1 MFKNILILL
10 IIFLF
15 NINLSAQDWNEIY
28 YLDDDALFFVEE
40 GEYEK
45 AIDTYKKMLREISD
59 YSLAKY
65 KIGKL
70 YLQTDDQKNLA
81 ISFLE
86 EASKDVTIEFNEK
99 SIRETKAP
107 ADAFLYLGEAYQIN
121 NQINKAIESYNS
133 FKQLISSDHE
143 LYSTLIQKLKTCE
156 NAKATINKPIS
167 ANFENLGSSLNDEN
181 SNFNAVLSG
190 DGQNII
196 FTSYT
201 KNYIDVYS
209 SQKKDGV
216 WSSPKKI
223 TDDVSDKFYL
233 KTSSLSYDGTQLFLV
248 TDDIFENEIFLSTK
262 EGNSWTN
269 AEKLGKTINGKKT
282 NETHASISKSGNT
295 LYFTS
300 NREGGYGGLDIYKAT
315 LDAKGNWGEV
325 ENLGSEIN
333 TEFDEETPFITMDDK
348 YLFFSSQGHNS
359 IGGFDIFYVDLGN
372 KSQVINLG
380 YPANTADNDLFFV
393 PDNTLNSGYISRY
406 ENTSKGKNDI
416 YYLSILQ
423 NINLAG
429 IIKDKNSGNQITGID
444 FNISLINSE
453 TNTLIDSS
461 SSNTGN
467 FEFEITPGNYTLA
480 INNKGYNSFSNQINI
495 PDNYTDSKYTF
506 EALLNPIVIEQE
518 ELIAE
523 IVEKPKA
530 TPIIISTE
538 PIVEETI
545 VTTTSA
551 EIIPE
556 EIISEEKI
564 ETPPDVDEKTIEI
577 PVKEP
582 EPKPIKKEI
591 KPEKEIK
598 KYIPKESSGMGLKT
612 FSVQLM
618 ALKKPVAVDYF
629 KNVDNVKLT
638 RYSDGY
644 YRYTVGDTKSF
655 TEAKNIKSK
664 LREFG
669 YEKTFI
675 RVNES
680 AGKYTIQIM
689 ALLIPLNIDDFRDL
703 PYVILT
709 KSADNYYRYT
719 IGTFCTFEEAKE
731 ELNKLHALGYNQA
744 FVKNIR

>member
-1 MFKNILILL
+1 MFKNILILF
-10 IIFLF
+10 IIVLF
-15 NINLSAQDWNEIY
+15 NFQISAQDWNEIY
-28 YLDDDALFFVEE
+28 YLDDEAMFLVEE

-86 EASKDVTIEFNEK
+86 EASKDVSIELNQK

-107 ADAFLYLGEAYQIN
+107 ADALLYLGEAYQIN
-121 NQINKAIESYNS
+121 NQIDKAIESYNS
-133 FKQLISSDHE
+133 FKQLISSDHK
-143 LYSTLIQKLKTCE
+143 LYSTVIQKLKTCE

-167 ANFENLGSSLNDEN
+167 ANLKNLGTPLNDEN
-181 SNFNAVLSG
+181 SNFSAVLSG
-190 DGQNII
+190 DGQTII

-209 SQKKDGV
+209 SQKKNDV

-223 TDDVSDKFYL
+223 TDNVSDKFYL

-248 TDDIFENEIFLSTK
+248 TDDIFENEIFVSTK

-269 AEKLGKTINGKKT
+269 AQKLGKTINGKKT
-282 NETHASISKSGNT
+282 NETHASVSKSGNT

-300 NREGGYGGLDIYKAT
+300 DREGGYGGLDIYKAT
-315 LDAKGNWGEV
+315 LDAKGNWGEA

-333 TEFDEETPFITMDDK
+333 TVFDEETPFVTMDDR

-359 IGGFDIFYVDLGN
+359 IGGFDIFYVDLEN

-380 YPANTADNDLFFV
+380 YPANTTDNDLFFV
-393 PDNTLNSGYISRY
+393 PDNTLSSGYISRY
-406 ENTSKGKNDI
+406 ESTSKGKNDI
-416 YYLSILQ
+416 YYLSIIQ
-423 NINLAG
+423 NINFAG
-429 IIKDKNSGNQITGID
+429 IIKDEKSGNLITDTD
-444 FNISLINSE
+444 FHISLINSE

-480 INNKGYNSFSNQINI
+480 IKNEGYNSFSNQIII
-495 PDNYTDSKYTF
+495 PDNYSNSKYSF

-523 IVEKPKA
+523 VVEK
-530 TPIIISTE
+530 
-538 PIVEETI
+538 TI

-564 ETPPDVDEKTIEI
+564 ETPTDVEEKTIEK
-577 PVKEP
+577 PVNES
-582 EPKPIKKEI
+582 KPII
-591 KPEKEIK
+591 
-598 KYIPKESSGMGLKT
+598 KYIPKESSGIGEKT

-629 KNVDNVKLT
+629 KNVNNVQLT

-644 YRYTVGDTKSF
+644 YRYTVGNTKSF

-664 LREFG
+664 LRELG

-675 RVNES
+675 RINES
-680 AGKYTIQIM
+680 VGKYTIQIM
-689 ALLIPLNIDDFRDL
+689 ALLIPLNIDDFKNL

-709 KSADNYYRYT
+709 KSADDYYRYT
-719 IGTFCTFEEAKE
+719 IGSFYTFEEAKE
-731 ELNKLHALGYNQA
+731 ELSKLHALGYNQA